1 MQHLFSDEGDTMQI
15 NVKELVGENA
25 MTLDDGDVIY
35 ARIHDPLTQ
44 GETVE
49 LDFDGVQVFA
59 SPFFNAGIGR
69 LLGEL
74 TTETLNSRLKFDHLS
89 DFGARVLRRVIENA
103 KDYYAAPADQRRA
116 IDRIVNDNAVVA

>member
-1 MQHLFSDEGDTMQI
+1 MHI

-25 MTLDDGDVIY
+25 MTLDDGEVIY
-35 ARIHDPLTQ
+35 ARIYDPLKQ

-69 LLGEL
+69 LLADL
-74 TTETLNSRLKFDHLS
+74 TADGLNARLKFEHLS

-103 KDYYAAPADQRRA
+103 KDYYAASAEQREA
-116 IDRIVNDNAVVA
+116 IDRIARDNAAAA

>member
-1 MQHLFSDEGDTMQI
+1 MHI
-15 NVKELVGENA
+15 NVKELIGENA
-25 MTLDDGDVIY
+25 MTLDDGEAIY
-35 ARIHDPLTQ
+35 ARIHDPLIH

-69 LLGEL
+69 LLGDL
-74 TTETLNSRLKFDHLS
+74 TAETLNARLKFDHLS

-103 KDYYAAPADQRRA
+103 KDYYAAPADQRSA
-116 IDRIVNDNAVVA
+116 IDRIMHDNAVAA

>member
-1 MQHLFSDEGDTMQI
+1 MHI

-25 MTLDDGDVIY
+25 MTLDDGEAIY
-35 ARIHDPLTQ
+35 SLIRPKLEA

-49 LDFDGVQVFA
+49 LNFDGVQVFA

-69 LLGEL
+69 LLDGSNL
-74 TTETLNSRLKFDHLS
+74 TTDSLNTRLKFENLT

-103 KDYYAAPADQRRA
+103 KDYYAAPAAQRSA
-116 IDRIVNDNAVVA
+116 IDRIVHDNAVAT

>member
-1 MQHLFSDEGDTMQI
+1 MHI

-25 MTLDDGDVIY
+25 MTLDDGEAIY
-35 ARIHDPLTQ
+35 SRIHAPLTQ

-69 LLGEL
+69 LLDGDL
-74 TTETLNSRLKFDHLS
+74 TTEMLNSRLKFDHLS
-89 DFGARVLRRVIENA
+89 DFGARVLRKVIENA
-103 KDYYAAPADQRRA
+103 KDYYAAPAEQRNA
-116 IDRIVNDNAVVA
+116 IDRIIHDNAIAA

>member
-1 MQHLFSDEGDTMQI
+1 MHI

-25 MTLDDGDVIY
+25 MTLDDGDAIY
-35 ARIHDPLTQ
+35 ARIHDPLTK
-44 GETVE
+44 GEMVE

-74 TTETLNSRLKFDHLS
+74 TTDALNARLKVDHLS

-116 IDRIVNDNAVVA
+116 IDRIVHDNAVAA

>member
-1 MQHLFSDEGDTMQI
+1 MHI

-25 MTLDDGDVIY
+25 MTLDDGEAIY

-69 LLGEL
+69 LLGDL
-74 TTETLNSRLKFDHLS
+74 TAETLNARLKFDHLS
-89 DFGARVLRRVIENA
+89 DFGTRVLRRVIENA
-103 KDYYAAPADQRRA
+103 KDYYAAPADQRSA
-116 IDRIVNDNAVVA
+116 IDRIMHDNAVAA

>member
-1 MQHLFSDEGDTMQI
+1 MYI
-15 NVKELVGENA
+15 KVKELVGENA
-25 MTLDDGDVIY
+25 MTLDDGEVIY
-35 ARIHDPLTQ
+35 ARIHVPLTQ

-74 TTETLNSRLKFDHLS
+74 TADTLNARLKFDHLS
-89 DFGARVLRRVIENA
+89 DFGARVLRRVIENS
-103 KDYYAAPADQRRA
+103 KDYYAAPADQQRV
-116 IDRIVNDNAVVA
+116 IDRIVHDNAVAA

>member
-1 MQHLFSDEGDTMQI
+1 MHI

-25 MTLDDGDVIY
+25 MTLDDGEAIY
-35 ARIHDPLTQ
+35 TRIHHPLTH

-74 TTETLNSRLKFDHLS
+74 APDALNARLKFDHLS
-89 DFGARVLRRVIENA
+89 DFGARILRRVIENA
-103 KDYYAAPADQRRA
+103 KDYYASPSDQQCA
-116 IDRIVNDNAVVA
+116 IDRIVHDNSVTV